1 MARTK
6 HVDVESALG
15 DDRLR
20 TLLAD
25 LDRLPTPNRFE
36 TAVTD
41 GLWDLVAGDPDADA
55 VSFADLPDRGTE
67 VFGLA
72 RTPGGEARLPWWFE
86 EFRWTVREPDIHEV
100 VIDDP
105 ESLRE
110 IENLD
115 PTRAMV
121 GRPELR
127 SDFVDVL
134 DAFGKLR
141 AELGRHLDLDPGEPT
156 VGELPESP
164 FEFRQDGIRTTD
176 AFAGWFEDV
185 VSACPPVNEPLTALL
200 TANAN
205 VLWEVAEQVLAE
217 DLADRLEALG
227 LRDGGSRG
235 EERVFNWTY
244 YDAFVAL
251 LGLRGVFDL
260 SLGDGDDPLAP
271 SERAL
276 YESWAGGADFDAEV
290 NRWVATIAGFGD
302 EALDPVEERE
312 FAPVAFNSPLR
323 LDRTV
328 PVFTPLDEGSYGDR
342 KSAIEDVLRSEGI
355 LTDD

>member
-1 MARTK
+1 MARTE
-6 HVDVESALG
+6 HVDVEAALG

-25 LDRLPTPNRFE
+25 LDRLPAPGRFE

-41 GLWDLVAGDPDADA
+41 ALWELVAGDAGAEA
-55 VSFADLPDRGTE
+55 VSFADLPDRGTA

-72 RTPGGEARLPWWFE
+72 ETATGEPTLPWWFE
-86 EFRWTVREPDIHEV
+86 EFRWTVREPDISEV

-127 SDFVDVL
+127 SEFVDVL
-134 DAFGKLR
+134 EAFGQLR
-141 AELGRHLDLDPGEPT
+141 AELGRCLDLDPGEPT
-156 VGELPESP
+156 VADLPDSP
-164 FEFRQDGIRTTD
+164 FEFSEEGIRTTV
-176 AFAGWFEDV
+176 AFGDWFEDV
-185 VSACPPVNEPLTALL
+185 VTVCPPVNEPLTALL

-205 VLWEVAEQVLAE
+205 VLWQVADQVLAE
-217 DLADRLEALG
+217 DLADRLETLG

-235 EERVFNWTY
+235 DDRVFNWTY
-244 YDAFVAL
+244 YDALVAL

-260 SLGDGDDPLAP
+260 SLSGADGPLTP
-271 SERAL
+271 PERAL
-276 YESWAGGADFDAEV
+276 YESWASGADFDSEV
-290 NRWVATIAGFGD
+290 NRWVETIAGFGD

-328 PVFTPLDEGSYGDR
+328 PVFTPLGEGDYGDR
-342 KSAIEDVLRSEGI
+342 KSAIEEVLQSEGI
-355 LTDD
+355 LTDV